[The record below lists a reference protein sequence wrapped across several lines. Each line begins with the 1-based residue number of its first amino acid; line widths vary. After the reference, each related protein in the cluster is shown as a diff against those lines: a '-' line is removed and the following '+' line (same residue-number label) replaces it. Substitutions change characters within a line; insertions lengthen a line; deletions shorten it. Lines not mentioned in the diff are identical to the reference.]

1 MLNQMT
7 QQQQEDYLNDF
18 IDALIVECKPAPP
31 TSMDQDFAAMME
43 TIRGVKRLRSEK
55 ELLADLETDGE
66 EIITA
71 KAVDEEKQ
79 KPFRRKLWV
88 SGAAVAATLFLAFG
102 IFSQIDRMNPA
113 MEEAQEAPAML
124 RSAEVAEDTEMPAE
138 AAPEAAAGEA
148 PEIAASEA
156 PEIAAS
162 EVAPDAV
169 EDESPGVMGAM
180 EAPVE
185 GEDSIAMFG
194 VQEVMPNVGVAIV
207 VKQIDR
213 SYLEMNLI
221 DVPAHYQSFR
231 LTEELKNTL
240 NENSVEQGALYSVS
254 FNVEEGEMPVLT
266 MIEPLEEVVLE
277 ARYLGRADS
286 NFAEFMINSKVQV
299 IALSESVKS
308 IIEKVDADREPGP
321 EGVLMVI
328 TIKGSDFSTN
338 GIVTQALSK

>member
-55 ELLADLETDGE
+55 ELLTDLETDGVDL
-66 EIITA
+66 ITA
-71 KAVDEEKQ
+71 RAVDGEKQ
-79 KPFRRKLWV
+79 KPSWRKLWI

-102 IFSQIDRMNPA
+102 IFSQINRMNPA
-113 MEEAQEAPAML
+113 MEAVEEAPAML
-124 RSAEVAEDTEMPAE
+124 RSAEVAEDTETPAE
-138 AAPEAAAGEA
+138 AGPESAAIEAA

-156 PEIAAS
+156 APEA
-162 EVAPDAV
+162 E
-169 EDESPGVMGAM
+169 EGESPGIIGAM
-180 EAPVE
+180 EAPAG

-207 VKQIDR
+207 VKQIDT
-213 SYLEMNLI
+213 SYIEMNLI
-221 DVPAHYQSFR
+221 DIPGHYQAFR
-231 LTEELKNTL
+231 LTDDLKNTL
-240 NENSVEQGALYSVS
+240 NENSVEQGALYAIS
-254 FNVEEGEMPVLT
+254 FDVEEGEMPVLNT
-266 MIEPLEEVVLE
+266 IEPLEEVVLE
-277 ARYLGRADS
+277 VSYLGRADS

-299 IALSESVKS
+299 IALSETVKS
-308 IIEKVDADREPGP
+308 TIEKIDADREPGP
-321 EGVLMVI
+321 EGVLMTI

-338 GIVTQALSK
+338 GIVTQVEKLDY